1 MTGIQTALAR
11 RRSARAQHRAERAR
25 LREERELRRIIAA
38 APTRESAHELA
49 SLLAHR

>member
-1 MTGIQTALAR
+1 MTISTALAR
-11 RRSARAQHRAERAR
+11 HSASRALRRAGRAR
-25 LREERELRRIIAA
+25 LLEDRALRRLIAD

>member
-1 MTGIQTALAR
+1 MTTIGRALAR
-11 RRSARAQHRAERAR
+11 SRAARAQHRAQRAH
-25 LREERELRRIIAA
+25 LREERALRSIIAA

>member
-1 MTGIQTALAR
+1 MTVSGALAR
-11 RRSARAQHRAERAR
+11 RRAARELRRADRAR
-25 LREERELRRIIAA
+25 LREDRALRRIIAD

>member
-1 MTGIQTALAR
+1 MTVTAALAR
-11 RRSARAQHRAERAR
+11 HRAARALRRADRAR
-25 LREERELRRIIAA
+25 LREDRALRRIIAE